1 MTLIIKNITTNIIFI
16 ILLLSSGCAYH
27 KIEKL
32 KEMPDNVN
40 NFSKALSDAYLEFA
54 LSEMN
59 DMHDEVDAAYFAN
72 KGINAKLGQKVL
84 PEKVNNWKIDKK
96 YLQEV
101 NLKRSELLKI
111 INSDRAKKFPILTA
125 RAQLGFDCWLEQL
138 EENWQTEDIAKCYNM
153 MNSNMQTVSN
163 ETSSSNK
170 KITKI
175 ENIKQKSKVT
185 DLEITQI
192 KDVKEIKKVE
202 NTNVKQK
209 FELYFDHDVFKLN
222 LKMKN
227 MINNI
232 LTNYNTKKET
242 IIEIIGHADRS
253 GPEEYN
259 LILSK
264 LRANSVRQH
273 LLSKGVSEFNV
284 STYYYGETKPKLITA
299 DGVKEKIN
307 RRVEIF
313 INNKESQVS
322 RL

>member
-1 MTLIIKNITTNIIFI
+1 
-16 ILLLSSGCAYH
+16 
-27 KIEKL
+27 
-32 KEMPDNVN
+32 MPDNVN
-40 NFSKALSDAYLEFA
+40 EFSESLSDVYLEFA

-59 DMHDEVDAAYFAN
+59 DMHDDIDAAYFAD
-72 KGINAKLGQKVL
+72 KGINAKLGKKVL
-84 PEKVNNWKIDKK
+84 PEKVNNWKIDEK
-96 YLQEV
+96 YIEET
-101 NLKRSELLKI
+101 NLKRKELIKL
-111 INSDRAKKFPILTA
+111 INSGKTKKFPTLIA

-153 MNSNMQTVSN
+153 MNNNIQIVSN
-163 ETSSSNK
+163 ETTTSTK
-170 KITKI
+170 KIAKI
-175 ENIKQKSKVT
+175 HNIKQKTKAT

-192 KDVKEIKKVE
+192 KDIKEIKKIT
-202 NTNVKQK
+202 NTNIKQK
-209 FELYFDHDVFKLN
+209 FELYFDHDVFKLDIT
-222 LKMKN
+222 MKN

-232 LTNYNTKKET
+232 LKNYNIKQET

-264 LRANSVRQH
+264 LRANSVKQY
-273 LLSKGVSEFNV
+273 LLSKGVSEFYL
-284 STYYYGETKPKLITA
+284 STYYYGETKPKLKTE